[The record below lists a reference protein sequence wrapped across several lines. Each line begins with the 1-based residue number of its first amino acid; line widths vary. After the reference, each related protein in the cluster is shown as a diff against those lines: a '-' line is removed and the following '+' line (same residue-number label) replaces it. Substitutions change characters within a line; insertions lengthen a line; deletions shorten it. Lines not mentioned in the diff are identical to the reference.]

1 MQTASKPA
9 TAHSQGSNGQIREKT
24 RRKRERLIILIVV
37 VLVVL
42 LTFLLTYI
50 SGLEGEI
57 LKLQNLLVFGL
68 ININAILLLLLVFLV
83 VRNVVKLFFE
93 RRRGI
98 LGSKLRTKLVASF
111 VGLSLVPTL
120 LLFWVAIGFITNTIE
135 NWFSFEVESSL
146 EESLDVTQVYYKRTA
161 DNALHLARQISKIV
175 TEDGLLNEKKLGEL
189 KRKVAEKQNEYN
201 LALVEVYSAQ
211 GRELARS
218 ADQNIPEI
226 KFVDPES
233 AISQEAA
240 MGKELTRIQ
249 PVGAGDIIRGI
260 APVFA
265 AGTPGY
271 VTGAIIVSYYLPESL
286 VSRVDKISS
295 AFQEYKQ
302 LKLYKKPIKLIY
314 IIMLSVITLLIIFSA
329 TWFGFH
335 LSKVLTGPI
344 GALAEATEQI
354 AHGNL
359 DVQIVSTTDDE
370 MGSLVKS
377 FNAMTVDLKVSKEQI
392 EAANIDLRDK
402 NQELDQR
409 RNYMEIVLNNVAA
422 GVLSVN
428 RENIITTFN
437 KSAEKMLNMPMYDA
451 IGSPYQQVLSSEP
464 LKELHSH
471 IVEIN
476 RSGLSTTLKQ
486 IRLSFPDKTTH
497 LLVRSTILR
506 DESSDYLGVV
516 LVAEDVT
523 ELQLAQRAY
532 AWKEVARRIAHE
544 VKNPLTP
551 IKLSA
556 QRLRKK
562 YLAQIQTAD
571 TVFDECTRT
580 IINQVDELKLLVN
593 EFSNFARMPATN
605 PVPND
610 IHQIIDETVLL
621 YKEAHK
627 KILFEIVREH
637 AVPLLNLDKE
647 QMKRALIN
655 ILDNAIHSME
665 NEGKITIG
673 TAYNRSL
680 EMVTLE
686 IADTGCGI
694 PPEIKHKLFEPYFS
708 TKKSGTGLG
717 LAIVN
722 TIISDHNGY
731 IRIRDNEPRGTRFII
746 ELPAHID
753 ETAVYHDAERLHQE
767 L

>member
-1 MQTASKPA
+1 VDKSAGTVSMN
-9 TAHSQGSNGQIREKT
+9 SQRNNGQIREQVK
-24 RRKRERLIILIVV
+24 RKRERLIILIVV
-37 VLVVL
+37 VLVLL
-42 LTFLLTYI
+42 LTILLTYL

-98 LGSKLRTKLVASF
+98 LGSKLRSKLVASF

-146 EESLDVTQVYYKRTA
+146 EESLDVTQVYYKRAA

-175 TEDGLLNEKKLGEL
+175 TEDGLMSDKKLAEL
-189 KRKVAEKQNEYN
+189 KKKIAEKQFEYN
-201 LALVEVYSAQ
+201 LALVEVFAAQ
-211 GRELARS
+211 GKEITRAADSAIPELKYIEPDS
-218 ADQNIPEI
+218 SLTQEADQ
-226 KFVDPES
+226 
-233 AISQEAA
+233 
-240 MGKELTRIQ
+240 GKELTRIQ
-249 PVGAGDIIRGI
+249 PVGAGDIIRGVVPI
-260 APVFA
+260 YA
-265 AGTPGY
+265 AGTSGY
-271 VTGAIIVSYYLPESL
+271 VNGAIVVSYFVPESL
-286 VSRVDKISS
+286 VSRVEKISS

-302 LKLYKKPIKLIY
+302 LKLYKKPITLIY

-344 GALAEATEQI
+344 GALAEATSQI
-354 AHGNL
+354 AQGNL
-359 DVQIVSTTDDE
+359 DVQIVQTTDDE

-377 FNAMTVDLKVSKEQI
+377 FNKMTIDLKMSKEQI
-392 EAANIDLRDK
+392 EAANIDLKEK

-409 RNYMEIVLNNVAA
+409 RSYMEIVLNNVAA
-422 GVLSVN
+422 GVLSFD
-428 RENIITTFN
+428 RTDTITTLN
-437 KSAEKMLNMPMYDA
+437 KSAEKMLSIHMHDA
-451 IGSPYQQVLSSEP
+451 IGCTYQQVLADEP
-464 LKELHSH
+464 LKELRSL
-471 IVEIN
+471 ILEIN
-476 RSGLSTTLKQ
+476 RSGLSTTVKQ
-486 IRLSFPDKTTH
+486 VRLTFPDKMTH

-506 DESSDYLGVV
+506 DESGDYLGMV

-562 YLAQIQTAD
+562 FLAQIQTD
-571 TVFDECTRT
+571 NTVFDECTKT
-580 IINQVDELKLLVN
+580 IINQVDELKSLVN

-605 PVPND
+605 PLPND
-610 IHQIIDETVLL
+610 LHTIIEETVSL

-627 KILFEIVREH
+627 QILFEIIRDPD
-637 AVPLLNLDKE
+637 VPLLSIDRE

-665 NEGKITIG
+665 NVGNIKFITS
-673 TAYNRSL
+673 YSRVL
-680 EMVTLE
+680 DMVTME
-686 IADTGCGI
+686 IDDTGCGI

-746 ELPAHID
+746 ELPAHIGENTGYAD
-753 ETAVYHDAERLHQE
+753 SDSL
-767 L
+767 

>member
-1 MQTASKPA
+1 MYPQ
-9 TAHSQGSNGQIREKT
+9 NIDGQLREQIK
-24 RRKRERLIILIVV
+24 RKRERFIILIVV
-37 VLVVL
+37 VLVLL
-42 LTFLLTYI
+42 LTILLTYV

-98 LGSKLRTKLVASF
+98 LGSKLRTKLVVSF

-146 EESLDVTQVYYKRTA
+146 EESLDVTQVYYKRAA
-161 DNALHLARQISKIV
+161 DNAIHLARQISKIV
-175 TEDGLLNEKKLGEL
+175 TEDGLLSDKKLPEL
-189 KRKVAEKQNEYN
+189 KKKITEKQFEYN
-201 LALVEVYSAQ
+201 LALVEVFAAP
-211 GRELARS
+211 GKEMARS
-218 ADQNIPEI
+218 ADATIPELKYI
-226 KFVDPES
+226 EPDPS
-233 AISQEAA
+233 LVPEAA
-240 MGKELTRIQ
+240 QGKELTRIQ
-249 PVGAGDIIRGI
+249 PVGAGDIIRGVVPI
-260 APVFA
+260 YA
-265 AGTPGY
+265 AGTSGY
-271 VTGAIIVSYYLPESL
+271 VSGAIVVSYYVPESL
-286 VSRVDKISS
+286 VSRVEKISS

-302 LKLYKKPIKLIY
+302 LKLYKKPITLIY

-344 GALAEATEQI
+344 GALAEATSQI
-354 AHGNL
+354 AQGNL
-359 DVQIVSTTDDE
+359 DVQIEPITDDE

-377 FNAMTVDLKVSKEQI
+377 FNKMTLDLKVSKEQI
-392 EAANIDLRDK
+392 ETANIDLREK

-409 RNYMEIVLNNVAA
+409 RSYMEIVLNNVAA
-422 GVLSVN
+422 GVLSFDQN
-428 RENIITTFN
+428 DNITTFN
-437 KSAEKMLNMPMYDA
+437 KSAGKMLNTHMQDA
-451 IGSPYQQVLSSEP
+451 LGRSYPQVMAADP
-464 LKELHSH
+464 LRELRSFIH
-471 IVEIN
+471 EIN
-476 RSGLSTTLKQ
+476 RSGLSTTVKQ
-486 IRLSFPDKTTH
+486 LRLLFPEKTAH
-497 LLVRSTILR
+497 LLVRSNILR
-506 DESSDYLGVV
+506 DEAGSYLGVV

-523 ELQLAQRAY
+523 ELQLAQRSY

-562 YLAQIQTAD
+562 FLSQIQTDDA
-571 TVFDECTRT
+571 VFDECTRT
-580 IINQVDELKLLVN
+580 IINQVDELKSLVN

-610 IHQIIDETVLL
+610 LHLIIEETVSL

-627 KILFEIVREH
+627 KIAFEINKDP
-637 AVPLLNLDKE
+637 AVPMLSLDRE

-655 ILDNAIHSME
+655 VLDNAIHSME
-665 NEGKITIG
+665 NEGNITLS
-673 TAYNRSL
+673 TSYNKVL
-680 EMVTLE
+680 EMVTME

-694 PPEIKHKLFEPYFS
+694 PPDIKHKLFEPYFS

-731 IRIRDNEPRGTRFII
+731 IRIRDNNPRGTRFII
-746 ELPAHID
+746 ELPSHFD
-753 ETAVYHDAERLHQE
+753 EAAGYPDLGTLQ
-767 L
+767 